1 MRRRKKRGIDVSAI
15 GKVILV
21 CLVLVVA
28 ILGYSK
34 YHDSLDSKLNNKV
47 DKKREVDKDTNT
59 TTKETSTVTTTS
71 STNNSTTNTSSEGK
85 KEYNYKTQ
93 DGEDVTIKADKSVTA
108 TGFAGAG
115 NYKFFLRGTTLY
127 FRNTSSDDNQEEVL
141 AYNVKDLYLENK
153 EVVAELGKDGKIVKE
168 NNYITYK

>member
-1 MRRRKKRGIDVSAI
+1 MRRHKKRGIDVSVI

-34 YHDSLDSKLNNKV
+34 YGNQFKNNINKTDNKKKTTDSGVIVTDT
-47 DKKREVDKDTNT
+47 DTNT
-59 TTKETSTVTTTS
+59 NETTS
-71 STNNSTTNTSSEGK
+71 SSVSTTNTENEGK

-93 DGEDVTIKADKSVTA
+93 DGEDVTIKADKAVTA

-127 FRNTSSDDNQEEVL
+127 FRNTSSDDNQEEIL
-141 AYNVKDLYLENK
+141 AYNVKDLYFEYVYNK
-153 EVVAELGKDGKIVKE
+153 LFIKGRHKNEVR
-168 NNYITYK
+168 